1 MKKKKKINSYQTL
14 GILTF
19 NITESNIDFFNIEG
33 ILYLNNTKI
42 NFNVFS
48 DDKSVF
54 KQIFI
59 FGKYLI
65 GIGTIHLFIY
75 LTILDLIKNKELEA
89 IKVKYLF
96 I

>member
-1 MKKKKKINSYQTL
+1 M
-14 GILTF
+14 
-19 NITESNIDFFNIEG
+19 
-33 ILYLNNTKI
+33 TKI

-59 FGKYLI
+59 FGKFLI

>member
-1 MKKKKKINSYQTL
+1 M
-14 GILTF
+14 
-19 NITESNIDFFNIEG
+19 
-33 ILYLNNTKI
+33 LYLNNTKM
-42 NFNVFS
+42 NFNLFS

-59 FGKYLI
+59 FGKFLI

-89 IKVKYLF
+89 IKVK
-96 I
+96 

>member
-14 GILTF
+14 GNLTF
-19 NITESNIDFFNIEG
+19 NITELNIDFFNIEG

-42 NFNVFS
+42 IFNLFS

-59 FGKYLI
+59 FGKFLI